1 MKNITLFLSIVLYCA
16 GLRAQNYTEQQ
27 LKDSIAKEPTNPK
40 FYNILA
46 MLYYKAQNYEE
57 AISNWKQAAL
67 YDPKDARPCNN
78 IAELLKSYKKYDEAS
93 EYYRKAIAIDT
104 ANSLYSFNLAYMYQ
118 HQVKN
123 PDSAMFYYRKSG
135 RVYTGDKVGS
145 NENPW
150 YALLD
155 LSGAL
160 YNADYYIEAYEVK
173 NQKWKCY
180 QCFDEEEKYKMLKN
194 LRDNPNA
201 DAYIKLGDELTK
213 KLQFNEPWKSYM
225 ARFNNGITIY
235 DKALKLDPT
244 KKTAVNSKIA
254 AGLKEIAG
262 SYLEDGYYED
272 ALSYYEK
279 ALKYTQK
286 DPEIYSAIGY
296 IKLEK
301 AKTPDYDGAIANF
314 QKALTLTTASMA
326 KKDTY
331 ENIGL
336 CYEKK
341 KDYKNAIVWYDKA
354 VATEPNFAKSA
365 HYKLARVY
373 DALGNAEKAK
383 YHRMRS

>member
-1 MKNITLFLSIVLYCA
+1 
-16 GLRAQNYTEQQ
+16 
-27 LKDSIAKEPTNPK
+27 
-40 FYNILA
+40 
-46 MLYYKAQNYEE
+46 
-57 AISNWKQAAL
+57 
-67 YDPKDARPCNN
+67 
-78 IAELLKSYKKYDEAS
+78 
-93 EYYRKAIAIDT
+93 
-104 ANSLYSFNLAYMYQ
+104 MYQ
-118 HQVKN
+118 HLVKN
-123 PDSAMFYYRKSG
+123 PDSAMYYYRKSG
-135 RVYTGDKVGS
+135 RVYTGNKVGS

-150 YALLD
+150 YALLEV
-155 LSGAL
+155 SGAM
-160 YNADYYIEAYEVK
+160 YNADYFIEAYEVRDK
-173 NQKWKCY
+173 KWKCY
-180 QCFDEEEKYKMLKN
+180 QCFDDEEKYKMLKN
-194 LRDNPNA
+194 LRDNPSA

-225 ARFNNGITIY
+225 SRFNNGVTIY
-235 DKALKLDPT
+235 DKAVKLDPT
-244 KKTAVNSKIA
+244 KKAAVNTKIA

-262 SYLEDGYYED
+262 SYLEDAYYED
-272 ALSYYEK
+272 ALTYYER

-301 AKTPDYDGAIANF
+301 AKTPDYDAALANY
-314 QKALTLTTASMA
+314 QKALALTTSSMA

>member
-1 MKNITLFLSIVLYCA
+1 MKKISTVVLSLVLSHQVFGQSEQA
-16 GLRAQNYTEQQ
+16 LRDKLSANPNDAPTSYALGEW
-27 LKDSIAKEPTNPK
+27 LKND
-40 FYNILA
+40 
-46 MLYYKAQNYEE
+46 
-57 AISNWKQAAL
+57 
-67 YDPKDARPCNN
+67 
-78 IAELLKSYKKYDEAS
+78 KKYDEAAT
-93 EYYRKAIAIDT
+93 YYRKAIAIDST
-104 ANSLYSFNLAYMYQ
+104 NASYSYGLAFMY
-118 HQVKN
+118 HRLVKN
-123 PDSAMFYYRKSG
+123 TDSAMYYYRKSG
-135 RVYTGDKVGS
+135 RVYVG
-145 NENPW
+145 NDNNRYENPW
-150 YALLD
+150 AGLLEI
-155 LSGAL
+155 SGAS
-160 YNADYYIEAYEVK
+160 YNADYFIEAYEQMAK
-173 NQKWKCY
+173 IQRPGFEN
-180 QCFDEEEKYKMLKN
+180 EEKYNILKG
-194 LRDNPNA
+194 LRDNPTA
-201 DAYIKLGDELTK
+201 EGYMKLGDKLTE
-213 KLQFNEPWKSYM
+213 KLAFNEKWQDYM
-225 ARFNNGITIY
+225 SRFNSGVAAY
-235 DKALKLDPT
+235 DKAVKLDPT
-244 KKTAVNSKIA
+244 KKAVVNSKIA

-314 QKALTLTTASMA
+314 QKALALTTASMA

-341 KDYKNAIVWYDKA
+341 KDYKNAVLWYDKA
-354 VATEPNFAKSA
+354 VAQEPNFAKSA